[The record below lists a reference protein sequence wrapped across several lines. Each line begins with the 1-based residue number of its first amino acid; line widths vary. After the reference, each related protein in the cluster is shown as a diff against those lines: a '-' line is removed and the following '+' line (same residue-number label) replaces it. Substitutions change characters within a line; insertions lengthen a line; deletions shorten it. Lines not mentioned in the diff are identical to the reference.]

1 MRNKHLKR
9 KERVSAVKKMS
20 VQEILS
26 LTIKEMMKDRALDS
40 ITVREILHASGISRP
55 TFYKYF
61 SDKQQLV
68 EYVFQKE
75 LAAPFFWDFTRD
87 LKTRELFFLQHLREQ
102 RAFYLNALKTVG
114 QNSFYHMWL
123 DQACRS
129 VEDYFESLPAYNG
142 IPKEDL
148 RFYAKYLSYA
158 YVNMNIEWLEN
169 DGPETPE
176 EMSEKIDRIMGYGMY
191 GVLEQDKK

>member
-1 MRNKHLKR
+1 MKR

-26 LTIKEMMKDRALDS
+26 LTIQEMMKDRALDS

-61 SDKQQLV
+61 SDKQELV

-75 LAAPFFWDFTRD
+75 LAAPYFWDFTKD
-87 LKTRELFFLQHLREQ
+87 LKTRELFFLRHLREQ
-102 RAFYLNALKTVG
+102 RSFYLNALKTVG

-123 DQACRS
+123 DQARRS

-191 GVLEQDKK
+191 GVLEQEKKQQ

>member
-1 MRNKHLKR
+1 M
-9 KERVSAVKKMS
+9 KKMS

-26 LTIKEMMKDRALDS
+26 LTIQEMMKDRALDS
-40 ITVREILHASGISRP
+40 ITVCEILDVSGISRP

-61 SDKQQLV
+61 SDKQELV

-75 LAAPFFWDFTRD
+75 LAAPYFWDFTKD
-87 LKTRELFFLQHLREQ
+87 LKTRELFFLRHLREQ

-129 VEDYFESLPAYNG
+129 VENYFESLPAYNG

-191 GVLEQDKK
+191 GVLERDKKE

>member
-1 MRNKHLKR
+1 M
-9 KERVSAVKKMS
+9 KKMS

-26 LTIKEMMKDRALDS
+26 LTIQEMMKDRALDS

-61 SDKQQLV
+61 SDKQELV

-75 LAAPFFWDFTRD
+75 LAAPYFWDFTRD
-87 LKTRELFFLQHLREQ
+87 LKTRELFFLRHLREQ
-102 RAFYLNALKTVG
+102 RSFYLNALKTVG

-129 VEDYFESLPAYNG
+129 VEDYFDSLPAYHE

-191 GVLEQDKK
+191 GVLEQDKKEQ